1 MLSTA
6 PFAPQVQSKEHGPGS
21 SLSTPWAQE
30 NRAFSGMYAKP
41 YWQFE
46 SLSLRQDFC
55 HSVDYGF
62 HFGESRILPVF
73 PGLCRF
79 WCCAQ

>member
-6 PFAPQVQSKEHGPGS
+6 PFAPQVQSKEHGSGS
-21 SLSTPWAQE
+21 SLSTAWAQE

-46 SLSLRQDFC
+46 SLSLRHDLC
-55 HSVDYGF
+55 HSV
-62 HFGESRILPVF
+62 
-73 PGLCRF
+73 
-79 WCCAQ
+79 